1 MVFLLSAKRWP
12 GFICLIVCGSI
23 WSLIAASPPQRTSSI
38 PVVRFASGRSALRI
52 PFELHNNHIYLRV
65 GVNSSEPLLFILDTG
80 AVSIISRQRAESLGL
95 KFRGSDQGY
104 GAGENQID
112 ASIVAGLSLHLAG
125 VTLLRQSLLGVQM
138 ENITALDHPVDG
150 ILGSSFF
157 HRFVVEIDYAAQI
170 INLYS
175 PRSYRYAGRG
185 ERIPLVMAGE
195 LIFIRARVKPSHR
208 APVRGLFEIDTG
220 GGHALILNKP
230 FVEKH
235 NLLTPAQR
243 EKSVL
248 VGGLGGL
255 SSVVMGAV
263 ENLQIG
269 RRTIDNPNT
278 LFSLATDGM
287 LASGEF
293 EGNIGNDILRRF
305 KIVFNY
311 SRHLMILESNS

>member
-1 MVFLLSAKRWP
+1 MVFLFSGTRWP

-23 WSLIAASPPQRTSSI
+23 LSPVAASPTQSSI
-38 PVVRFASGRSALRI
+38 PVVRLASGRSALRI
-52 PFELHNNHIYLRV
+52 PFELHNNPIYPRV
-65 GVNSSEPLLFILDTG
+65 GVNNSAPLLLILDTG
-80 AVSIISRQRAESLGL
+80 AVPIISRQRAESLGL

-112 ASIVAGLSLHLAG
+112 ASVVAGLTLHLAG
-125 VTLLRQSLLGVQM
+125 VTLLRQSLLAVQM
-138 ENITALDHPVDG
+138 ENISALDHPVDG

-269 RRTIDNPNT
+269 RRTIHNPNT

-305 KIVFNY
+305 KIVFDY
-311 SRHLMILESNS
+311 SRHLMIVESNS